1 MQPSFPLAGTTAF
14 LLRYVPSRIGAK
26 LTLLFLLLKETAMRR
41 IVCLMIVLA
50 VNTKVWGYSM
60 QGLDVVVDYW
70 AGSGSNETIVVFDWN
85 LVNGPYATESH
96 AWGFRWDGA
105 AYVSDALSAIDAAGT
120 LNITT
125 QYGGGF
131 LGDAYYNNP
140 SIDSDN
146 HTSAGFTGWWWA
158 GDTIN
163 GGANWMANTE
173 GLNVTSLA
181 NGKIEGFNL
190 VTNYD
195 EWLVGDTTLTIP
207 VPEPCTIAILGLGGL
222 LLRKGKHNAN

>member
-1 MQPSFPLAGTTAF
+1 
-14 LLRYVPSRIGAK
+14 
-26 LTLLFLLLKETAMRR
+26 
-41 IVCLMIVLA
+41 MIVLA
-50 VNTKVWGYSM
+50 INTTVWGYTM

-70 AGSGSNETIVVFDWN
+70 AGSGSNETLVVIDWN
-85 LVNGPYATESH
+85 LLNGPYATESH

-105 AYVSDALSAIDAAGT
+105 AYVSDALSAINAAGA

-140 SIDSDN
+140 LIDSDN
-146 HTSAGFTGWWWA
+146 HTSAGFTGWWWT
-158 GDTIN
+158 GGTTD
-163 GGANWMANTE
+163 GGASWNANAD
-173 GLNVTSLA
+173 GINVTALA
-181 NGKIEGFNL
+181 DGRIEGFNL

-207 VPEPCTIAILGLGGL
+207 VPEPCALSILALGGL
-222 LLRKGKHNAN
+222 LIFRKKHCGNG